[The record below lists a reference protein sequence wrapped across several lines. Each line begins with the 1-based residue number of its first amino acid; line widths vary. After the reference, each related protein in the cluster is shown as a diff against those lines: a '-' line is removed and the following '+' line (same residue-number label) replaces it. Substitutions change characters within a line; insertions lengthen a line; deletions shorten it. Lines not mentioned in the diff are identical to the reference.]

1 LLLLRR
7 IIMAKKKRTTKKPSK
22 RPAKKGKKRAPPKG
36 ALPKR
41 APVKRSS
48 GNTSVDL
55 LLKRFADERSS
66 KESQLDVLRKKKQE
80 IEDRVRKQREQL
92 AKLEE
97 QERKSLAELAQL
109 DSRRDQEVSGLLAK
123 LGVQLGGETRNVA
136 NFQSPA
142 NKANTQRESAQSDSA
157 QRPAGNVKQN
167 RDQAAQSPSGKRG
180 NLN

>member
-1 LLLLRR
+1 
-7 IIMAKKKRTTKKPSK
+7 M
-22 RPAKKGKKRAPPKG
+22 
-36 ALPKR
+36 
-41 APVKRSS
+41 
-48 GNTSVDL
+48 
-55 LLKRFADERSS
+55 
-66 KESQLDVLRKKKQE
+66 LRKKKQE

-142 NKANTQRESAQSDSA
+142 NKANTQRESAQRESAQSDSA